1 MGLWWDVVTWDFGT
15 FTLPLASLPCAA
27 RLLEWF
33 LVTHYHA
40 YDVHLNYIF
49 AAFYGHGI
57 AMTITIIVALLEG
70 RASRCRMPCSH
81 AATHDCSTHS
91 RTRRLYSRLF
101 SVKSRAASE
110 LAGEFGFGSQSSD

>member
-1 MGLWWDVVTWDFGT
+1 MFTSIYVTYLRVVR
-15 FTLPLASLPCAA
+15 LPCAA

-57 AMTITIIVALLEG
+57 AMTITIIVALLVDFFFLPPLL
-70 RASRCRMPCSH
+70 M
-81 AATHDCSTHS
+81 
-91 RTRRLYSRLF
+91 F
-101 SVKSRAASE
+101 
-110 LAGEFGFGSQSSD
+110 LARKPSSQSIPGTDDNPQQPHSTPKSPLESL